1 MRSITSSVASRR
13 AKPFAQNVKV
23 DVLTLCVKLIRYL
36 CITKANQTPMEIEFE
51 DKKLKKKLSKPSQ
64 AKRYF
69 GGMAST
75 IFLRIKQLEAANDEA
90 ELRLIP
96 GGFHPLTG
104 DREGQWACS
113 LGANWRL
120 IFRLRIEA
128 SYVAVIIEVVDYH

>member
-1 MRSITSSVASRR
+1 
-13 AKPFAQNVKV
+13 
-23 DVLTLCVKLIRYL
+23 
-36 CITKANQTPMEIEFE
+36 MEIEFE

-75 IFLRIKQLEAANDEA
+75 IFLRIKQLEVANDEA

-96 GGFHPLTG
+96 GGFHTLTG
-104 DREGQWACS
+104 DRDGQWACS

>member
-1 MRSITSSVASRR
+1 
-13 AKPFAQNVKV
+13 
-23 DVLTLCVKLIRYL
+23 
-36 CITKANQTPMEIEFE
+36 MEIEFE

-75 IFLRIKQLEAANDEA
+75 IFLRIKQLEVANDEA

-104 DREGQWACS
+104 DRDGQWACS

-128 SYVAVIIEVVDYH
+128 SYVAVIIEIVDYH